1 MTNPEKANQPW
12 RLLITPPMS
21 AADNMCLDQVL
32 VDLKGVGSTPDTI
45 RFLQFLPRC
54 VLVGYH
60 QSINEEIRLEFCQSN
75 GLDVNRRI
83 TGGGAILFDEN
94 QLGWEVICDKSF
106 FNLKIPN
113 NRLFKTLCQP
123 VVTALGYLGIPGAA
137 FRPRN
142 DIEIDGRKISG
153 TGGTES
159 GEAFLFQGTMLV
171 DFDVE
176 TMLRALRIPVEKLKA
191 KEIDSVKERVTCL
204 NRELGYTPDV
214 ESIQSAIKK
223 SFEMHLNIDL
233 VPGGLT
239 PEEQALFEERRSYY
253 QSEAWIDRVK
263 PTYRKREAV
272 WSSYKADAGMIR
284 FTLVCDMAAN
294 RLRDIYITGDFLS
307 FPNRAL
313 YDMESRLRGVR
324 LDRNEILSVIE
335 DFFKQGKIVIPGM
348 TMTDFVKPLEQA
360 LSKIAIS
367 KEYGLSLEHSN
378 RISVVNGDFGEILS
392 KDPEV
397 LLLPYCAKD
406 AQCDLRYKKG
416 CRICEEN
423 ECTTGP
429 AWEIGKA
436 HRLRIRTVVSFE
448 DLWAEILR
456 MKEND
461 VSAYIGCC
469 CQPFFAK
476 HVDDFYRSGLPGIL
490 LDIDSTTCYDLD
502 QAKEAYAGSFES
514 QTRIDLELLDSVL
527 CLARPAEG
535 RNVNDASAL

>member
-1 MTNPEKANQPW
+1 MDAAGHTPVQSW

-32 VDLKGVGSTPDTI
+32 VDLKGAGQTPNTI

-60 QSINEEIRLEFCQSN
+60 QSVQEEIRLDYCYSN

-113 NRLFKTLCQP
+113 NRLFKMLCEP
-123 VVTALGYLGIPGAA
+123 VATALGYLGIPDAT

-171 DFDVE
+171 DFDVN

-204 NRELGYTPDV
+204 NRELGVTPDIKL
-214 ESIQSAIKK
+214 IQTAIQK
-223 SFEMHLNIDL
+223 SFEEHLNIEL

-239 PEEQALFEERRSYY
+239 LEEQSLFEKRRAYF
-253 QSEAWIDRVK
+253 QSEEWIDRVK

-272 WSSYKADAGMIR
+272 WSSYKADAGMVR
-284 FTLVCDMAAN
+284 FTLVCDMAAK

-313 YDMESRLRGVR
+313 YDMESLLRGAR
-324 LDRNEILSVIE
+324 LDQVEILMLIE
-335 DFFKQGKIVIPGM
+335 SFFEQGRITIPGM
-348 TMTDFVKPLEQA
+348 PCSDFVKPLKQA
-360 LSKIAIS
+360 LKKIEIS
-367 KEYGLSLEHSN
+367 QGFGLSLEHSN
-378 RISVVNGDFGEILS
+378 RISTVNGGFGEILA
-392 KDPEV
+392 KDPKV

-406 AQCDLRYKKG
+406 TECDLRYKKG
-416 CRICEEN
+416 CRMCDET

-429 AWEIGKA
+429 AWGMGGEN
-436 HRLRIRTVVSFE
+436 RLQVRSVISFE
-448 DLWAEILR
+448 DLWDEIMR
-456 MKEND
+456 MKEKGIN
-461 VSAYIGCC
+461 AYIGCC

-476 HVDDFYRSGLPGIL
+476 HVDDFQRSGVPGIL

-502 QAKEAYAGSFES
+502 QAREAYAGSFES
-514 QTRIDLELLDSVL
+514 QTRIDLGLLESLLSLRRSV
-527 CLARPAEG
+527 EG
-535 RNVNDASAL
+535 WEPN